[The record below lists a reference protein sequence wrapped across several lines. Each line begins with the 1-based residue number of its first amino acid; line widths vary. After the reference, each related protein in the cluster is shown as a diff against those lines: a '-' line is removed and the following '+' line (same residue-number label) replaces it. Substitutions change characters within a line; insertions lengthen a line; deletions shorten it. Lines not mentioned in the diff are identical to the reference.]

1 MQPLIRS
8 SSKCS
13 SLLRTQELPAI
24 KTNMHRFFLMFV
36 FIGFL
41 ASLSSSH
48 AQEPVQE
55 PFEIG
60 ESGEEYL
67 RSLPWRGIETD
78 VVYFDPSGPPP
89 ELDTKQRLESTPS
102 GGTGQDQDFN
112 ARLTTG
118 LIAGAILVL
127 IAYLFL
133 RFGGGIAVSLKRDA
147 VNPGSRR
154 AAKQDSAPPWAEKL
168 STFEEILR
176 TSDRRRA
183 LVLLTQKVLA
193 TAINAN
199 GILMQRSWTAREA
212 LQHLPQEQRKLDA
225 LRSLV
230 LTSERVQFGGRDVT
244 EDEFRDHFANSRQIV
259 GPGVS

>member
-1 MQPLIRS
+1 
-8 SSKCS
+8 
-13 SLLRTQELPAI
+13 
-24 KTNMHRFFLMFV
+24 MFV

-55 PFEIG
+55 PFEVG

-78 VVYFDPSGPPP
+78 VVYFDPSSPPP
-89 ELDTKQRLESTPS
+89 DLDTKQRPEPAPS
-102 GGTGQDQDFN
+102 GGSGQGQDLN

-118 LIAGAILVL
+118 LIAGAILAL
-127 IAYLFL
+127 IIYLFL

-147 VNPGSRR
+147 VNPGSNR
-154 AAKQDSAPPWAEKL
+154 AARQPAAPPWAEKL
-168 STFEEILR
+168 STFDEILR

-193 TAINAN
+193 TAITAN

-212 LQHLPQEQRKLDA
+212 LQHLPQDQRKLDA

-230 LTSERVQFGGRDVT
+230 LASERVQFGGRDIT
-244 EDEFRDHFANSRQIV
+244 EDEFRNHLAHGRQIV

>member
-1 MQPLIRS
+1 
-8 SSKCS
+8 
-13 SLLRTQELPAI
+13 
-24 KTNMHRFFLMFV
+24 MHRFFLMFV
-36 FIGFL
+36 IMGFPALL
-41 ASLSSSH
+41 APSH

-60 ESGEEYL
+60 ESGEAYL

-78 VVYFDPSGPPP
+78 VVYFDPSAPPP
-89 ELDTKQRLESTPS
+89 DLDTKQNPQPS
-102 GGTGQDQDFN
+102 PTGREGQGQDLN
-112 ARLTTG
+112 TRLATG
-118 LIAGAILVL
+118 LIAGVILAL
-127 IAYLFL
+127 IVYLFL

-147 VNPGSRR
+147 VNAGSSR
-154 AAKQDSAPPWAEKL
+154 AAKRTAAPPWAEKL
-168 STFEEILR
+168 NSFDEIFR
-176 TSDRRRA
+176 TADRRRA
-183 LVLLTQKVLA
+183 LVMLTQKVLA

-244 EDEFRDHFANSRQIV
+244 EEEFRDHFANSRQIV

>member
-1 MQPLIRS
+1 
-8 SSKCS
+8 
-13 SLLRTQELPAI
+13 LRTQELPAI
-24 KTNMHRFFLMFV
+24 KTIMHRFFLMFV

-41 ASLSSSH
+41 ASPSSSH

-102 GGTGQDQDFN
+102 GGTGQDQDLN

-154 AAKQDSAPPWAEKL
+154 AAKRDSAPPWAEKL
-168 STFEEILR
+168 SIFDEILR

-183 LVLLTQKVLA
+183 PDATQLDRARGSSAPSAGTAQARRAPLTGFDKRTGAV
-193 TAINAN
+193 
-199 GILMQRSWTAREA
+199 RRARC
-212 LQHLPQEQRKLDA
+212 H
-225 LRSLV
+225 
-230 LTSERVQFGGRDVT
+230 GR
-244 EDEFRDHFANSRQIV
+244 RIP
-259 GPGVS
+259 GPFCK